1 MLSSAS
7 IADEFKNR
15 VLAVFPTL
23 DPVVLLQEME
33 RLQTEFWRTAVGVT
47 HSENTSQDPVQRVL
61 EDKATQSN
69 LEERAT
75 TPTPPPRAEK
85 LARKSKAVSEPRIEC
100 ITIFEMPMTDFEAKK
115 DVTVDEFD
123 FVELTEQ
130 FFNKHLRKCSPNTVA
145 SYRDTFRLLQ
155 QFAEKH
161 LNKATQLTLQQFDVT
176 LISAFLDYLETCRGL
191 STGSRN
197 LRLSA
202 IRSFCRF
209 VAISKQDQSDRLD
222 EILAIP
228 SKECM
233 KNEIHF
239 LTRQEVEA
247 LLATTKKTTWF
258 DRRNR
263 ALLTLAL
270 DTGMLVSELTA
281 LQPQD
286 VDFERAQVRIVGRR
300 RKERFMPLSESTLA
314 VLKSWLQEP
323 AKSKRK
329 ILFQNPSGRSLTT
342 SGVSNI
348 LKRHIAAA
356 SQICPSLKD
365 KKVTLYWLRHTKV
378 LELLQAGVTRSQIS
392 RWLGMESAVF
402 TNIYDNAF
410 LAWQKISTKEPSH
423 KSK

>member
-1 MLSSAS
+1 M
-7 IADEFKNR
+7 IAMRELNPGKC
-15 VLAVFPTL
+15 
-23 DPVVLLQEME
+23 LQN
-33 RLQTEFWRTAVGVT
+33 
-47 HSENTSQDPVQRVL
+47 SDDTSQDSAQRVL
-61 EDKATQSN
+61 EVKSTQSN
-69 LEERAT
+69 PGERAT
-75 TPTPPPRAEK
+75 TPIPAPRAEK
-85 LARKSKAVSEPRIEC
+85 PARKSKATSGQHIES
-100 ITIFEMPMTDFEAKK
+100 ITIFEMTPTCFEPKK
-115 DVTVDEFD
+115 ELTADEFE

-130 FFNKHLRKCSPNTVA
+130 FFNKHLRKHSPNTVA

-161 LNKATQLTLQQFDVT
+161 LNKASQLTLQQFDMT
-176 LISAFLDYLETCRGL
+176 LINAFPDYLENCRGL

-209 VAISKQDQSDRLD
+209 VANSKPHLSDRLD

-228 SKECM
+228 SKQCM

-239 LTRQEVEA
+239 LTLQEVEA
-247 LLATTKKTTWF
+247 LLAATKKTTWF

-263 ALLTLAL
+263 ALLTVVL
-270 DTGMLVSELTA
+270 DTGMLVSALTA

-314 VLKSWLQEP
+314 VLRSWLQEP
-323 AKSKRK
+323 GKSKRK
-329 ILFQNPSGRSLTT
+329 ILFQNPSGRGLTT
-342 SGVSNI
+342 DGASNI

-365 KKVTLYWLRHTKV
+365 KKVTLYWFRHTKV
-378 LELLQAGVTRSQIS
+378 LELLQAGVRRSQIAL
-392 RWLGMESAVF
+392 WLGMESAVF
-402 TNIYDNAF
+402 TSIYDDAY
-410 LAWQKISTKEPSH
+410 LAWRKQSAKDENAERAKIS
-423 KSK
+423 KSVS